1 MAHSIKLD
9 DLSMS
14 DLQSLIADAQRAL
27 TGKVDAERA
36 ELMKKLHAL
45 DAISGKSSKAERG
58 RSSPKPQYRGPNGEE
73 FSGRGGIPRW
83 AKELGIKDKAGL
95 EPYRIKE

>member
-1 MAHSIKLD
+1 MAHGVKLET
-9 DLSMS
+9 LSMS

-36 ELMKKLHAL
+36 ELMKKLQAL
-45 DAISGKSSKAERG
+45 DAISGKAPKTERG

-83 AKELGIKDKAGL
+83 AKELGVKDKAGL